1 MSMALVRRA
10 NVLSKLITKDIEYLQ
25 KNKWL
30 KADET
35 NKINN
40 RMLLRSQE
48 IDYLSSVYIHDIT
61 IQDNMYSSVPNKRT

>member
-10 NVLSKLITKDIEYLQ
+10 NILSKLITKDIEYIR
-25 KNKWL
+25 KNKGL
-30 KADET
+30 KSDEK
-35 NKINN
+35 NKINY

-61 IQDNMYSSVPNKRT
+61 IQDNMYSGVPNR